1 MSFKIV
7 EDFEKLLGEFYGSP
21 FAVATDSC
29 THAIELCLRTQIED
43 NKKLIVPKR
52 TYISIPFLAHKLNM
66 NLFWQDNNWKDYY
79 YLEGTNIIDAAVFWK
94 ENGYIKN
101 SLMCLSFQ
109 FQKHL
114 NIGRGGLILL
124 DDHVLYEKLSKMV
137 YDGRIRNVAWRDQDI
152 KEIGYHYYMTPENA
166 EIGINKFN
174 TAKNRVPR
182 KWSYLDYPDLS
193 KMSVFKKYN
202 F

>member
-1 MSFKIV
+1 
-7 EDFEKLLGEFYGSP
+7 
-21 FAVATDSC
+21 
-29 THAIELCLRTQIED
+29 
-43 NKKLIVPKR
+43 
-52 TYISIPFLAHKLNM
+52 
-66 NLFWQDNNWKDYY
+66 
-79 YLEGTNIIDAAVFWK
+79 
-94 ENGYIKN
+94 
-101 SLMCLSFQ
+101 
-109 FQKHL
+109 
-114 NIGRGGLILL
+114 
-124 DDHVLYEKLSKMV
+124 MV

>member
-114 NIGRGGLILL
+114 NIGRGG
-124 DDHVLYEKLSKMV
+124 
-137 YDGRIRNVAWRDQDI
+137 
-152 KEIGYHYYMTPENA
+152 
-166 EIGINKFN
+166 
-174 TAKNRVPR
+174 
-182 KWSYLDYPDLS
+182 
-193 KMSVFKKYN
+193 
-202 F
+202 